1 MRKLINEEEAKT
13 MVADAIKNNMTGKAI
28 SEKYGININTTCYI
42 AKYGKLGYELAY
54 KKKRTCPRCG
64 TQLDKK
70 MHFCWK
76 CGTKAVTNKDEI
88 LEQTEKLLGILT
100 CYPCNQAAEGIGIVN
115 RIKDYI
121 EEQSE

>member
-1 MRKLINEEEAKT
+1 MGKLLSEEEAKT

-28 SEKYGININTTCYI
+28 GEKYGISGNMACYI
-42 AKYGKLGYELAY
+42 AKYSKLGYELAD
-54 KKKRTCPRCG
+54 KKKRICPKCG

-76 CGTKAVTNKDEI
+76 CGMKAIESKDEI
-88 LEQTEKLLGILT
+88 LEQAEKLLDILT

>member
-1 MRKLINEEEAKT
+1 MGKLLSEEEAKT

-28 SEKYGININTTCYI
+28 GEKYGISENIACYI
-42 AKYGKLGYELAY
+42 AKYSKLGYELAD
-54 KKKRTCPRCG
+54 KKKRICPKCG

-70 MHFCWK
+70 MHFSWK
-76 CGTKAVTNKDEI
+76 CGMKAIESKDEI
-88 LEQTEKLLGILT
+88 LEQAEKLLDILT

>member
-1 MRKLINEEEAKT
+1 MGKLINEEEAKT
-13 MVADAIKNNMTGKAI
+13 MIADAIQNNMTSKAI
-28 SEKYGININTTCYI
+28 SEKYGINTNITCYI
-42 AKYGKLGYELAY
+42 VKYGKLGYEFAD

-88 LEQTEKLLGILT
+88 LEQAEKLLGILA

-121 EEQSE
+121 EGQNE

>member
-1 MRKLINEEEAKT
+1 MRKLISEEENNL
-13 MVADAIKNNMTGKAI
+13 MVADAIKNNMSNKGI
-28 SEKYGININTTCYI
+28 SEKYGISENLANYI
-42 AKYGKLGYELAY
+42 AKYSKLGYELAD
-54 KKKRTCPRCG
+54 KKKRICPSCG

-76 CGTKAVTNKDEI
+76 CGTKAIESKDEI
-88 LEQTEKLLGILT
+88 FEQAEKLLGILT

-121 EEQSE
+121 EEVE

>member
-1 MRKLINEEEAKT
+1 MGKKFTQEEAKT
-13 MVADAIKNNMTGKAI
+13 MVADAIKNNMTSKAI
-28 SEKYGININTTCYI
+28 SEKYGIGENIACYI
-42 AKYGKLGYELAY
+42 AKYSKLGYELAD

-64 TQLDKK
+64 IQLDKK

-76 CGTKAVTNKDEI
+76 CGMKVIESKDEI
-88 LEQTEKLLGILT
+88 LEQAEKLLDILT

-121 EEQSE
+121 EEAE

>member
-1 MRKLINEEEAKT
+1 MRRLINEEESKL
-13 MVADAIKNNMTGKAI
+13 MVADAIKNNMTGQAL
-28 SEKYGININTTCYI
+28 SEKYGINEHIACYI
-42 AKYGKLGYELAY
+42 AKYSKLGYELAD

-76 CGTKAVTNKDEI
+76 CGTRAAADKDEI

-121 EEQSE
+121 EGQNE

>member
-1 MRKLINEEEAKT
+1 MGKKFTQEELKT
-13 MVADAIKNNMTGKAI
+13 MVADAIKNNMTSKAI
-28 SEKYGININTTCYI
+28 SEKYGIGENIACYI
-42 AKYGKLGYELAY
+42 AKYSKLGYKLAD

-76 CGTKAVTNKDEI
+76 CGTKAIESKDEI
-88 LEQTEKLLGILT
+88 LEQAEKLLGILT

-121 EEQSE
+121 EEVE

>member
-1 MRKLINEEEAKT
+1 MRKLSKEENKL
-13 MVADAIKNNMTGKAI
+13 MVADAIKNNMTGTAI
-28 SEKYGININTTCYI
+28 SKKYGIVENIACYI
-42 AKYGKLGYELAY
+42 AKYSKLGYELAD
-54 KKKRTCPRCG
+54 KKEKTCPRCG

-76 CGTKAVTNKDEI
+76 CGTKAMESKDEI
-88 LEQTEKLLGILT
+88 LEQAEELLGILT

-121 EEQSE
+121 GEAE

>member
-1 MRKLINEEEAKT
+1 MRKLISEEESKL

-28 SEKYGININTTCYI
+28 NEKYGISTNITCYI
-42 AKYGKLGYELAY
+42 AKYGKLGYELAD
-54 KKKRTCPRCG
+54 KKKKTCPRCG

-100 CYPCNQAAEGIGIVN
+100 CYPCNQTTEGIGIVN
-115 RIKDYI
+115 HIKDYI